1 MNIQGE
7 LKAHEI
13 QSTNQTAGDGEVSL
27 TKEVLLLAALKWQ
40 AETHKEGIK
49 TSRKRH
55 HLKKSI
61 GKDGGIHTAAVVTK
75 KSWKQTLQSGR
86 NAVRG
91 HDVELPV
98 WTRSKR
104 RKWDMAGRLK
114 TEHRTALQ
122 ALNTCGKLLGR

>member
-1 MNIQGE
+1 M
-7 LKAHEI
+7 KVHEI
-13 QSTNQTAGDGEVSL
+13 ESTNQTAGDGEVSL

-40 AETHKEGIK
+40 AETHKEEMK

-55 HLKKSI
+55 HLEKSI

-104 RKWDMAGRLK
+104 LKWDMAGRLK
-114 TEHRTALQ
+114 TEHRMALH